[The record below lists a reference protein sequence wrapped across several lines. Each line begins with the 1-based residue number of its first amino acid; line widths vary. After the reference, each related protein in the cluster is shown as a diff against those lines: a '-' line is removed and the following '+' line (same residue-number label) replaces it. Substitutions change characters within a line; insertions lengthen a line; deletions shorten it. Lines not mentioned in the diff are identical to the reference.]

1 MSNSGLHLN
10 SYPARILEGPNPM
23 STVLIVEDE
32 VADLYAATGVVET
45 LGFSVVAKSTAA
57 SAKAY
62 LEAVVEK
69 KETPPDLVILDLNLG
84 YDSGH
89 EVLRFWHKNREILN
103 VRVVVWTQLGRE
115 QQELCELFKVDAV
128 VSKWEGP
135 EALKAAIK
143 PLAAK
148 AS

>member
-1 MSNSGLHLN
+1 
-10 SYPARILEGPNPM
+10 M
-23 STVLIVEDE
+23 STALIVEDE
-32 VADLYAATGVVET
+32 AADLYAATDIVKT
-45 LGFSVVAKSTAA
+45 LGFSVVAKNTAA
-57 SAKAY
+57 LAKAH

-69 KETPPDLVILDLNLG
+69 KETPPDMVILDLNLG

-89 EVLRFWHKNREILN
+89 ELLRFWHKNREILN
-103 VRVVVWTQLGRE
+103 TRVVVWTQLGKE

-135 EALKAAIK
+135 EALKSAIGA
-143 PLAAK
+143 LAAK

>member
-1 MSNSGLHLN
+1 
-10 SYPARILEGPNPM
+10 M

-32 VADLYAATGVVET
+32 PADLYSAAGIVES
-45 LGFSVVAKSTAA
+45 LGFSVTAKNTAA

-69 KETPPDLVILDLNLG
+69 KESSPDIVILDLNLG

-89 EVLRFWHKNREILN
+89 ELLRFWHKNRETLN
-103 VRVVVWTQLGRE
+103 TRVVVWTQLGKE

-135 EALKAAIK
+135 EALKAAIQ